1 MYHTGERRDEDRDS
15 KRTWKVGKKV
25 DIAIVGAGPA
35 GLSAGIE
42 VAKKGAKVVIIDEN
56 EKGGGNRS

>member
-1 MYHTGERRDEDRDS
+1 
-15 KRTWKVGKKV
+15 VGKKV